1 MLTQMAVLGWSSPC
15 TYRRPRDGTTLD
27 VSSVFEV
34 GDATY
39 QCGSQLFQ
47 GFHGTQG
54 FFGGLIDL
62 GRLAGDH
69 FDFLADGGRHR
80 GLFLG
85 RGGDLRSLIT
95 DVLDRVTDGAQSS
108 VDQAD
113 LLAHAFRGLDAVLHG
128 GARFLG
134 TG

>member
-1 MLTQMAVLGWSSPC
+1 MLTQMAVKRKTTPK
-15 TYRRPRDGTTLD
+15 TYSRQRDGTTLD

-34 GDATY
+34 GDAPY
-39 QCGSQLFQ
+39 QCGSQLFK
-47 GFHGTQG
+47 GFHGSQG

-62 GRLAGDH
+62 GRQAGDH

-95 DVLDRVTDGAQSS
+95 DVLDRVTDGALSF